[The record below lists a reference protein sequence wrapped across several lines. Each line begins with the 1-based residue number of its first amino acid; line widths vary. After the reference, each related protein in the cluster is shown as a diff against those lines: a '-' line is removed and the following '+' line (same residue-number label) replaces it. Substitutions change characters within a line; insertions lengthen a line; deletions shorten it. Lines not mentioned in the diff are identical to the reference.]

1 MIDLISFSFCWLPNY
16 IVDISQPFVSQARL
30 ESTVPV
36 FSSKQWH
43 LSRFAKWIFEK
54 IIMSWLIYTAR
65 ILVVTYFT
73 MSPFFYFFYFRILTK
88 RYGERNSKKLL
99 FERRFSPFSRKMS
112 DDLGHLSNYQSNRI
126 TSNKPKPGAQ
136 PTNIIVNNTAIVHMP
151 VRLWEKTVKLIENW
165 INKYQEFESFLRM
178 ERKSMKQF
186 LFKEQ
191 LSKQPSL
198 PSQLIK

>member
-1 MIDLISFSFCWLPNY
+1 
-16 IVDISQPFVSQARL
+16 
-30 ESTVPV
+30 
-36 FSSKQWH
+36 
-43 LSRFAKWIFEK
+43 
-54 IIMSWLIYTAR
+54 MSWLIYTAR

-99 FERRFSPFSRKMS
+99 FERRSSPFSRKMS

-151 VRLWEKTVKLIENW
+151 VKFCEKNSETYRDLN
-165 INKYQEFESFLRM
+165 
-178 ERKSMKQF
+178 
-186 LFKEQ
+186 
-191 LSKQPSL
+191 
-198 PSQLIK
+198 